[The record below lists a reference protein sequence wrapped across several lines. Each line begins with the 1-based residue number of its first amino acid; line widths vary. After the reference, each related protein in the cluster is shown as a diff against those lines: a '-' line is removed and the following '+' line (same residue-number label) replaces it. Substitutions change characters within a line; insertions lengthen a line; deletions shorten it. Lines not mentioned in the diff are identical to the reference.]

1 MAARAK
7 HARSLRFGTL
17 VEVCMLSLNPFS
29 SRANDVI
36 PLLAASVRLL
46 QTTVLDKLFRL
57 IFAEDSDGVRA
68 VRFPVKE

>member
-1 MAARAK
+1 
-7 HARSLRFGTL
+7 
-17 VEVCMLSLNPFS
+17 MLSLNPFS
-29 SRANDVI
+29 SRANDVM
-36 PLLAASVRLL
+36 PPLAASVRLL